1 MKSSQFCYRT
11 DLPSTL
17 HASSLLLTK
26 TNSLDSNLGSCDLHR
41 TLPICPWW
49 PLQQQG
55 LGHQTLGLPTVTS
68 ACQLVLTS
76 PKVKMLMGWIWPQS
90 RASAWQHEQGQ
101 SSGCPSH
108 ASSTSKGTAHAPVAS
123 GQARAGL
130 DVICPIN
137 HDLGEKK
144 KSWDGYFSTPR
155 SNWMLVTS
163 IHFQTTKEANLKK
176 QSKYFAPC
184 GCCSQIARC

>member
-1 MKSSQFCYRT
+1 MKSSHFCYRT
-11 DLPSTL
+11 DSPSTL

-26 TNSLDSNLGSCDLHR
+26 TNSLNSNLCSGDLHR
-41 TLPICPWW
+41 TLPISPWW

-76 PKVKMLMGWIWPQS
+76 PKVKMLMGRIWPQS

-108 ASSTSKGTAHAPVAS
+108 ASSTSKGTAHAPIAS

-137 HDLGEKK
+137 HDLGGKK
-144 KSWDGYFSTPR
+144 NLEMAISAHHVVTECQSHQSIFRQQRRQIWRSRVSTLHHVAVVHR
-155 SNWMLVTS
+155 
-163 IHFQTTKEANLKK
+163 
-176 QSKYFAPC
+176 
-184 GCCSQIARC
+184 